1 MIMEHLFNRDGTQ
14 PPAGA
19 VIHQGERP
27 YWMHTRP
34 CNRCGGAGRSEKWA
48 YTGLVCYDCGGSGKG
63 GMFEALLYT
72 QAELDKLN
80 ATAEK
85 RRATAKRKA
94 DAAQALREA
103 AANALRAEFEATHA
117 DLLAW
122 LRSAVEA
129 SGEEDGFLPNMLRL
143 ADTRAA
149 WSEAQVAA
157 IAKVKAA
164 RDAAAVKRAASAHV
178 GDVGQRLTFDATV
191 QHVHTFSRPCFNA
204 SWKTETVCI
213 ATLRDA
219 AGNALVVK
227 GTSFWPTKGDTLK
240 LKGTIKEHSDYRG
253 EAQTVLA
260 RVAVI

>member
-1 MIMEHLFNRDGTQ
+1 MIMEQLFNRDGTQ
-14 PPAGA
+14 PLAGA
-19 VIHQGERP
+19 VIHQGKRP
-27 YWMHTRP
+27 FWMQARP
-34 CNRCGGAGRSEKWA
+34 CNRCGGAGQSDKWA

-80 ATAEK
+80 AIAEK
-85 RRATAKRKA
+85 RRATAQRKA
-94 DAAQALREA
+94 DAVEAQRKA
-103 AANALRAEFEATHA
+103 AADALRAEFEAKHA
-117 DLLAW
+117 NLLAW

-129 SGEEDGFLPNMLRL
+129 SGEEEGFLPTMLWL
-143 ADTRAA
+143 ADTRAS
-149 WSEAQVAA
+149 WSEAQVTA
-157 IAKVKAA
+157 IAKVKAV
-164 RDAAAVKRAASAHV
+164 RETVAAKRAKSAHV
-178 GDVGQRLTFDATV
+178 GVIGQRLVFNVTV
-191 QHVHTFSRPCFNA
+191 EHVHTFTRPCFNA
-204 SWKTETVCI
+204 SWMTEMVCI